1 MIHYIFRKIIYSIIV
16 FLGVVT
22 VIFFLFNILPGDSSR
37 MLMGQRSDL
46 QSLDAIRNELGLNQP
61 FFKRYVKYLD
71 DLSPI
76 SIFKTDEKSFFY
88 YNPSTY
94 KNSRVLL
101 EVGDKVMVTKQPYL
115 QRSFQSKK
123 EVLQILSETFYNTFL
138 LAVVSIAFA
147 SIMGILLGIFSALYK
162 NSLYDKFILVLT
174 SFGMSLPSFFAAII
188 IGWFFAYKLGDMT
201 HLNLTGNL
209 FELDDFGEST
219 VIQWRN
225 LILPALTLGIRPLSV
240 VLQLARNSML
250 DVLSQDYI
258 RTAKAKGVSP
268 LNIILRHAL
277 KNSLN
282 PVITSISGWLASM
295 MAGVVFVEYI
305 FGWKGLG
312 FVIVEGVN
320 NYDIPVVMGVVL
332 LISIVF
338 VFITL
343 IVDLIYILLDPR
355 VKF

>member
-1 MIHYIFRKIIYSIIV
+1 MIQYILKKILYSIVV

-46 QSLDAIRNELGLNQP
+46 TSLNAIRSELGLDQS
-61 FFKRYVKYLD
+61 FSVRYFKYLD
-71 DLSPI
+71 DLSPV
-76 SIFKTDEKSFFY
+76 SIYSKTPESYFCYKKE
-88 YNPSTY
+88 TY
-94 KNSRVLL
+94 KESIVFLETDGYACVL
-101 EVGDKVMVTKQPYL
+101 KKPYL

-123 EVLQILSETFYNTFL
+123 EVLQILSETFLNTFL
-138 LAVVSIAFA
+138 LALISIIFA
-147 SIMGILLGIFSALYK
+147 SFLGVILGIFSALYK
-162 NSLYDKFILVLT
+162 NTFYDKLILVLT
-174 SFGMSLPSFFAAII
+174 SFGMSLPSFFAAILVA
-188 IGWFFAYKLGDMT
+188 WLFAFKLGDYT

-209 FELDDFGEST
+209 YELDDYGEQLT
-219 VIQWRN
+219 LQWKN
-225 LILPALTLGIRPLSV
+225 LVLPVLTLGIRPLSV
-240 VLQLARNSML
+240 VLQLSRNSML

-258 RTAKAKGVSP
+258 RTARAKGLSSYKV
-268 LNIILRHAL
+268 ILGHAL

-295 MAGVVFVEYI
+295 MAGVVFVEFI

-332 LISIVF
+332 LISIIF
-338 VFITL
+338 VLITL
-343 IVDLIYILLDPR
+343 LVDLLYLLLDPR
-355 VKF
+355 VKY

>member
-1 MIHYIFRKIIYSIIV
+1 MIQYILKKIGYSIIV

-46 QSLDAIRNELGLNQP
+46 QSLQAIRTELGLDQS
-61 FFKRYVKYLD
+61 FSRRYFKYLD

-76 SIFKTDEKSFFY
+76 SVYSKHPESYFY
-88 YNPSTY
+88 YNTQNY
-94 KNSRVLL
+94 KQSKVFWDTEQKVLVL
-101 EVGDKVMVTKQPYL
+101 KRPYL

-123 EVLQILSETFYNTFL
+123 EVLQILSETFFNTFL
-138 LAVVSIAFA
+138 LAVISIVFA
-147 SIMGILLGIFSALYK
+147 SILGIILGVFSALYK
-162 NSLYDKFILVLT
+162 NTFYDKFILVLT
-174 SFGMSLPSFFAAII
+174 SFGMSLPSFFAAILV
-188 IGWFFAYKLGDMT
+188 GWLFAFKLSDYT

-209 FELDDFGEST
+209 YELDDYGEHLT
-219 VIQWRN
+219 LQWKN

-240 VLQLARNSML
+240 VLQLSRNSML

-258 RTAKAKGVSP
+258 RTAKAKGLSP
-268 LNIILRHAL
+268 YRVIRKHAL

-295 MAGVVFVEYI
+295 MAGVVFVEFI

-343 IVDLIYILLDPR
+343 LVDLVYLLLDPR
-355 VKF
+355 VKL

>member
-1 MIHYIFRKIIYSIIV
+1 MLV

-46 QSLDAIRNELGLNQP
+46 QSLKAIRSDLGLDQS
-61 FFKRYVKYLD
+61 FSSRYFKYLD

-76 SIFKTDEKSFFY
+76 SVYSKDTTSYFY
-88 YNPSTY
+88 FNKDNYS
-94 KNSRVLL
+94 SSSQLL
-101 EVGDKVMVTKQPYL
+101 SVGELILVVKKPYL

-123 EVLQILSETFYNTFL
+123 EVLEILSETFFNTFL
-138 LAVVSIAFA
+138 LALISIVFA
-147 SIMGILLGIFSALYK
+147 SILGIILGVFSALFK
-162 NSLYDKFILVLT
+162 NTIYDKLILVLT
-174 SFGMSLPSFFAAII
+174 SFGMSLPSFFAAILV
-188 IGWFFAYKLGDMT
+188 GWLFAFKLGDFT
-201 HLNLTGNL
+201 NLNLTGNL
-209 FELDDFGEST
+209 YELDDYGESLRLE
-219 VIQWRN
+219 WKN
-225 LILPALTLGIRPLSV
+225 LILPAFTLGIRPLSV

-258 RTAKAKGVSP
+258 RTARAKGLSP
-268 LNIILRHAL
+268 YKIIQKHAL

-282 PVITSISGWLASM
+282 PVITSVSGWLASM
-295 MAGVVFVEYI
+295 MAGVVFVEFI

-332 LISIVF
+332 LISIIF

-343 IVDLIYILLDPR
+343 LVDLVYLILDPR
-355 VKF
+355 VKY

>member
-1 MIHYIFRKIIYSIIV
+1 MIQYIFRKIIYSIVV

-37 MLMGQRSDL
+37 MMMGQRSDL
-46 QSLDAIRNELGLNQP
+46 QSLKAIRVELGLDQS
-61 FFKRYVKYLD
+61 FSTRYFKYLD
-71 DLSPI
+71 DLSPL
-76 SIFKTDEKSFFY
+76 SIYSKDVDSFFFF
-88 YNPSTY
+88 NSSTY
-94 KNSRVLL
+94 KNSKILL
-101 EVGDKVMVTKQPYL
+101 ETENSIVVLKKPYL

-123 EVLQILSETFYNTFL
+123 EVSQILSETFLNTFL
-138 LAVVSIAFA
+138 LALVSIVFA
-147 SIMGILLGIFSALYK
+147 SILGIILGVLSALYK
-162 NSLYDKFILVLT
+162 NTFYDKFILVLT
-174 SFGMSLPSFFAAII
+174 SFGMSLPSFFAAILVA
-188 IGWFFAYKLGDMT
+188 WFFAYKLGAYT

-209 FELDDFGEST
+209 YELDDYGEQVT
-219 VIQWRN
+219 LQWKN

-250 DVLSQDYI
+250 DVLSQEYI
-258 RTAKAKGVSP
+258 RTAEAKGLSWYK
-268 LNIILRHAL
+268 IILKHAL

-295 MAGVVFVEYI
+295 MAGVVFVEFI

-312 FVIVEGVN
+312 FVIVEAVN

-332 LISIVF
+332 LISVIF

-343 IVDLIYILLDPR
+343 LVDLVYLLLDPR
-355 VKF
+355 VKY